1 MANIPN
7 SSRYRTVGSSRL
19 SISGTSGSERSSDPS
34 RGYRGRTVNQ
44 PFSLIPLFGFLAVGL
59 LIAFPYHVL
68 GVIGFGLLINW
79 LFAKK

>member
-7 SSRYRTVGSSRL
+7 SSRYRTVGSSHPA
-19 SISGTSGSERSSDPS
+19 ISEASGSEGSSDPS
-34 RGYRGRTVNQ
+34 RGYPRRTVNQ
-44 PFSLIPLFGFLAVGL
+44 PLSTIWLLGFLALGL

-68 GVIGFGLLINW
+68 GVIGLGLLISR